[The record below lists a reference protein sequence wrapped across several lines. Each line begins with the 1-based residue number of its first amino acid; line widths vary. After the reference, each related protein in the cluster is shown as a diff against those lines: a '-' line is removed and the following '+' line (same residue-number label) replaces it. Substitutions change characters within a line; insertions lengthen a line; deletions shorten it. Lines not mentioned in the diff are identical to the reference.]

1 MEKLMDFLSKAVK
14 DGASDVFLVPGAPMS
29 YKLEGELL
37 PMQEQKILPQQSKA
51 YIEEIYQMAERSMDG
66 FLASGDDDFSF
77 SVASLARFR
86 VNVYRQRGSWA
97 AVIRVVQFSIP
108 SWQELGIPE
117 QVMALAEKN
126 SGMVLVTGTA
136 GCGKSTTLA
145 CVIDRINQTRACH
158 IVTLEDPIEY
168 LHRNQKSIVSQRE
181 IAVDTQDYLS
191 ALRACLRQAPDVIQL
206 GEMRD
211 LETIRTAMTAAE
223 TGHLLLATLHTRGAV
238 NTIDRIIDT
247 FPADQQQQIRIQLS
261 AVLCTV
267 VSQQLLP
274 DVDGGQ
280 VPAFEV
286 LQMTSAVR
294 NMIRDSK
301 NHMIPGVIAAGG
313 AEGMISMDQSIL
325 QLYQAGRITRQTAL
339 AYADNPEQLL
349 RRMEGAATTDTKAGS
364 VI

>member
-1 MEKLMDFLSKAVK
+1 MDKMMEHLTRAAK
-14 DGASDVFLVPGAPMS
+14 DVASDVFFVPGGPVS
-29 YKLEGELL
+29 YKLDGQLTPLE
-37 PMQEQKILPQQSKA
+37 QERISPQRSKA
-51 YIEEIYQMAERSMDG
+51 YIEQIYALAKRDMDG

-77 SVASLARFR
+77 SIPGLARFR

-97 AVIRVVQFSIP
+97 AVIRVVMFSIP
-108 SWQELGIPE
+108 DWQELGIPR
-117 QVMALAEKN
+117 QVMELADRS

-145 CVIDRINQTRACH
+145 CLVDRINQNRACH

-168 LHRNQKSIVSQRE
+168 LHRNVKSIVSQRE
-181 IAVDTQDYLS
+181 IAVDTSDYLS

-274 DVDGGQ
+274 DVNGEQ
-280 VPAFEV
+280 VPAFEI
-286 LQMTSAVR
+286 LQMTGAVR
-294 NMIRDSK
+294 SMIRDSK
-301 NHMIPGVIAAGG
+301 SHLIPGAIAAGG
-313 AEGMISMDQSIL
+313 AEGMLSMDQSIL

-339 AYADNPEQLL
+339 SYADNPEQML
-349 RRMEGAATTDTKAGS
+349 RRLG
-364 VI
+364 